1 MPLMDTGVFYI
12 LRNRPS
18 NNSNLKSIKRN
29 LKNAYTVYMP
39 LNKKRSYENGV
50 IVGRKLANAFYKYVN
65 KKSNVNTS
73 TPFKRG
79 LKKGIT
85 KSTLYWLPGIAARGV
100 HSNVN
105 RFVKRAGKMRGLEN
119 VHRLFN
125 NSN

>member
-18 NNSNLKSIKRN
+18 NNSNSKRN

-65 KKSNVNTS
+65 KK
-73 TPFKRG
+73 
-79 LKKGIT
+79 
-85 KSTLYWLPGIAARGV
+85 Y
-100 HSNVN
+100 
-105 RFVKRAGKMRGLEN
+105 
-119 VHRLFN
+119 FN
-125 NSN
+125 PL